1 MEFIDNTASAAILVL
16 SQPAFATAK
25 KIRGH
30 LPGSFIFGL
39 AGRVPENDKEYDIFS
54 QCIQEQYK
62 ARRIIIALCATGI
75 IIRSLAPLLS
85 NKFTEPPVIAIA
97 EDGSCVIPLLGT
109 TNGANRLAEQLALL
123 LNCLPAITTS
133 SELRFGINLLCPPD
147 GLELIYPNDAKSFI
161 AALLNGA
168 PVRIEGKH
176 PWLINARLPVSDE
189 ARHVIRIL
197 PSDDIPYSAKANEL
211 AFRQHDSSGKGRVS
225 VVGLGPGKQ
234 RFRTFA
240 AEHVLKSADDILG
253 YDFYVD
259 LAGPF
264 AKNQTVH
271 KSDNR
276 QEVARAR
283 HALALAA
290 QGRHAVL
297 VSSGD
302 PGIYAMAAAVF
313 EAWEHADENLPDIDL
328 VIEPGISA
336 AFAAAARFGAP
347 LGHDFAVVSLSDNL
361 KSWTIIEKRLRSASR
376 ADMVLALYNP
386 VSKARTNQLDKAI
399 EILQQE
405 RLPNTIIALA
415 HDVSR
420 ENEVLKVTTLEQLQ
434 TQDVTSRTVILV
446 GSSKTRTFRKN
457 NKDWVYTPRN
467 YWQKPEQPEII

>member
-1 MEFIDNTASAAILVL
+1 MEFIDNTAPAAILVL

-25 KIRGH
+25 KIRDH
-30 LPGSFIFGL
+30 LPGSFILSL
-39 AGRVPENDKEYDIFS
+39 ADRVPENDKEYDIFS

-62 ARRIIIALCATGI
+62 AGRIIIALCATGI

-85 NKFTEPPVIAIA
+85 NKFTEPPVIVIA
-97 EDGSCVIPLLGT
+97 EDGSCVIPLLGA
-109 TNGANRLAEQLALL
+109 TNGANRLAQQLALL
-123 LNCLPAITTS
+123 LNCPSAMTTS
-133 SELRFGINLLCPPD
+133 SELRFGINLLCPPN
-147 GLELIYPNDAKSFI
+147 GLELINPDDAKTFI

-176 PWLINARLPVSDE
+176 PWLVNARLPVSDE
-189 ARHVIRIL
+189 ACHVIRIL
-197 PSDDIPYSAKANEL
+197 PPDAASYSAKANEL
-211 AFRQHDSSGKGRVS
+211 AFRQHNSSGKGRIS

-234 RFRTFA
+234 QFRTFA
-240 AEHVLKSADDILG
+240 AEHALRSADDILG

-264 AKNQTVH
+264 AKNQMVH

-276 QEVARAR
+276 DEIARAR
-283 HALALAA
+283 HALALAS

-313 EAWEHADENLPDIDL
+313 EAWEQEDEALPDIDL

-336 AFAAAARFGAP
+336 AFAAAACFGAP

-361 KSWTIIEKRLRSASR
+361 KSWAIIEKRLRSASR

-386 VSKARTNQLDKAI
+386 VSKARTTQLDKAI
-399 EILQQE
+399 EIFRQE
-405 RLPNTIIALA
+405 KLPNTIIALA
-415 HDVSR
+415 HDVGR
-420 ENEVLKVTTLEQLQ
+420 KNEMLKVTTLEQLQ

-467 YWQKPEQPEII
+467 YLQKPEQPEIS